1 MVQNEFTT
9 LWISANMDTSVR
21 QRREPGQTPV
31 SIPPLKET
39 SIPSLF
45 NSNHCAL
52 CLPETITI
60 QSNTNYFP
68 HSIRSGPSSQFR
80 GASKGQK
87 TKVLKILLLGIF
99 AVKND
104 ALAVCCV
111 LFTLNC
117 RHVFFS
123 LYQPVTKNQI
133 RKTSKGQETKVLKIL
148 LLGIFA
154 VKNDALAVHC
164 HLCGLKLN
172 FLTLLSCIYHL
183 VSGA

>member
-1 MVQNEFTT
+1 MKNEYEPIILSGFPNHYNGAEGLT
-9 LWISANMDTSVR
+9 LRISANMDTSVR

-104 ALAVCCV
+104 ALAV
-111 LFTLNC
+111 
-117 RHVFFS
+117 
-123 LYQPVTKNQI
+123 
-133 RKTSKGQETKVLKIL
+133 
-148 LLGIFA
+148 
-154 VKNDALAVHC
+154 HC
-164 HLCGLKLN
+164 HLCDLKLN